1 MIGTT
6 VSHYRIL
13 ERLGGGGMGVVY
25 KARDAELNRLVALK
39 LLPVDR
45 DASDVERKRFLR
57 EAQAL
62 SVLDHPAIC
71 PVHEIGE
78 TLDGQLFFAMAFC
91 EGETLA
97 RRMGRGPLPVALAVD
112 IARQIAGG
120 LAEAH
125 ARGIIHRDVKP
136 GNVILT
142 PGDRVKIVDFG
153 IAGLAGQSRLTRTG
167 MALGTVAYMGPE
179 QLRGEPADVREDV
192 WSLGVVLYEMLTGR
206 VPFQGR
212 SQQGVVRAILTRAPE
227 PLVVLRPDVPL
238 GLERIVARALAR
250 RPEDRYGSMDE
261 MRADLA
267 VIAAGPA
274 EDSGTDWRRTGSE
287 LPTPRGGDLAGRI
300 VDHYRVLELLGGG
313 GMGVVYKAED
323 IRLARPVALKFLQAE
338 VTRDPEAKTRF
349 LLEARAASA
358 LEHSNIC
365 TILDVGE
372 TAEGR
377 LYLAMPL
384 YDGET
389 LRRRIE
395 RGPLPVEEVI
405 DIAAQIARG
414 LDKAHRS
421 GIIHRDIK
429 PANVVVTGDGV
440 VKILDF
446 GLAKLVGEAAITRT
460 GTSLGTPAY
469 MSPEQAWGEAVD
481 HRADLWALGVVLYE
495 MLAGRRPFQ
504 AEREQAVLYA
514 ILHEEP
520 PRLSEARRDVPPELE
535 RIVARLLAK
544 DPEKRYGSAEA
555 VLADLRTLRGESGT
569 GTRSTLPKVP
579 RRRARAWVWAVAA
592 GTAGALGAAGLLLL
606 RPGGKPSGIWTF
618 DRLTTQEGSEL
629 FPSLSPDGDDFLFV
643 KQTSPGNLDIYLQ
656 RVGGS
661 NPRNLTPDSPG
672 DDTHPAFSPDGQQI
686 AFRSERDG
694 GGIFLMGATGESV
707 RRLTEFGYNPAWSP
721 DGREIAVA
729 TIGIADPKVRNS
741 FGSAIWRVDVATG
754 ERRRITMAG
763 DAVQPSWSPGK
774 RRIAYWGLSGSTA
787 RRVLWTSPVEGGPA
801 VSVVDDEHL
810 NWSPVWAPDG
820 RHLYF
825 ASDRGGSMNLWRV
838 AVDERS
844 GKVLGD
850 PEPIT
855 TPFPWRG
862 PLSLSQD
869 ARRIVYATAEGRTT
883 LERYV
888 FDPDARE
895 VVGRSEPVP
904 LGVRDVRFFDL
915 SPDGRWLVF
924 HAVEPQEDLFI
935 ARSDGGGL
943 QQLTNDAF
951 KDRHAHWAPDGSR
964 LLFQSTRDGL
974 YEVWSLRPD
983 GSGLRREAT
992 TRGIGLAFP
1001 VWSPDSRRIAF
1012 ILIGEGTGIVALD
1025 QPPETRA
1032 TRLLPASDRPGEEFY
1047 ASSWSPDGRWLLG
1060 MFYREDLLTG
1070 IALYSF
1076 VSGRYERLI
1085 DRGHEPVW
1093 LPDGRAFLF
1102 IDQGKV
1108 FLFDVRS
1115 RQVREVLVPPPS
1127 ASFSLARVARDGRSL
1142 YSLLRIEDGDIGMA
1156 TLE

>member
-1 MIGTT
+1 LIGTT
-6 VSHYRIL
+6 VSHYQIL
-13 ERLGGGGMGVVY
+13 ERLGSGGMGVVY
-25 KARDAELNRLVALK
+25 KARDAELDRLVALK

-71 PVHEIGE
+71 TMHEIGE

-97 RRMGRGPLPVALAVD
+97 RRMARGPLPIALAVD
-112 IARQIAGG
+112 LARQIAEG

-136 GNVILT
+136 GNVIVT

-167 MALGTVAYMGPE
+167 MALGTIAYMGPE

-192 WSLGVVLYEMLTGR
+192 WSLGVVLYEMLAGR

-212 SQQGVVRAILTRAPE
+212 SGPDVAKAILTRAPE

-238 GLERIVARALAR
+238 GLERVVARALAK
-250 RPEDRYGSMDE
+250 RPEDRYRSMDE

-267 VIAAGPA
+267 VLAAGPA
-274 EDSGTDWRRTGSE
+274 DGSGTGWHRSGSG
-287 LPTPRGGDLAGRI
+287 LPTPGGGDLAGRI

-323 IRLARPVALKFLQAE
+323 VRLTRPVALKLLPPE
-338 VTRDPEAKTRF
+338 LTRDPEAKARF

-358 LEHSNIC
+358 LEHPNIC

-395 RGPLPVEEVI
+395 RGPLPVEEATDV
-405 DIAAQIARG
+405 AAQIARG

-429 PANVVVTGDGV
+429 PANVVVTSDGV

-446 GLAKLVGEAAITRT
+446 GLAKLIGEAAITRT
-460 GTSLGTPAY
+460 GASLGTPAY

-481 HRADLWALGVVLYE
+481 LRSDLWALGVVLYE
-495 MLAGRRPFQ
+495 MLAGRRPFRG
-504 AEREQAVLYA
+504 ERDQAVLYA

-520 PRLSEARRDVPPELE
+520 PPLSQARVDVPPELE

-544 DPEKRYGSAEA
+544 DPEKRYASAEA
-555 VLADLRTLRGESGT
+555 VLADLRALRGEST
-569 GTRSTLPKVP
+569 TRSRSTLPKAP
-579 RRRARAWVWAVAA
+579 RRRARVWMWAAAA
-592 GTAGALGAAGLLLL
+592 GAAVGLGTAGLLLL
-606 RPGGKPSGIWTF
+606 RPGGRPGVWTSN
-618 DRLTTQEGSEL
+618 RLTTQEGVEL

-672 DDTHPAFSPDGQQI
+672 DDTHPAFSPDGQHI

-707 RRLTEFGYNPAWSP
+707 SRLTSFGYNPAWSP

-729 TIGIADPKVRNS
+729 TLGISNPEVRRGS
-741 FGSAIWRVDVATG
+741 GSAIWRVEVVTG
-754 ERRRITMAG
+754 KRRRITGAG
-763 DAVQPSWSPGK
+763 DAVQPSWSRGK
-774 RRIAYWGLSGSTA
+774 GRIAYWGLSGRAA
-787 RRVLWTSPVEGGPA
+787 RRVLWTIPVEGGPA
-801 VSVVDDEHL
+801 VPVVDDEHL

-838 AVDERS
+838 AVDEQS
-844 GKVLGD
+844 GEVLGD

-855 TPFPWRG
+855 TPSPWSG

-869 ARRIVYATAEGRTT
+869 ARRIIYATAEGRTV
-883 LERYV
+883 LERRG
-888 FDPDARE
+888 FDPVARE
-895 VVGRSEPVP
+895 VEGRSEPVP
-904 LGVRDVRFFDL
+904 LGSRGVRLFDL

-924 HAVEPQEDLFI
+924 QAAEPQEDLFVT
-935 ARSDGGGL
+935 RSDGGGL
-943 QQLTNDAF
+943 RQLTNDAF
-951 KDRHAHWAPDGSR
+951 KDRYPHWAPDGSR
-964 LLFQSTRDGL
+964 ILFQSNRGGL

-992 TRGIGLAFP
+992 RETGLGVP
-1001 VWSPDSRRIAF
+1001 IWSPDGRQIAF
-1012 ILIGEGTGIVALD
+1012 SLIGKGTGFLAFD
-1025 QPPETRA
+1025 QPAATRA
-1032 TRLLPASDRPGEEFY
+1032 TRLLPASDRPGEGFF
-1047 ASSWSPDGRWLLG
+1047 ATSWSPDGRRLLG
-1060 MFYREDLLTG
+1060 MFYRRDLPTG
-1070 IALYSF
+1070 IGLYSF
-1076 VSGRYERLI
+1076 ASGRYERLM
-1085 DRGHEPVW
+1085 DRGLNPVW
-1093 LPDGRAFLF
+1093 LPDGGAFLF
-1102 IDQGKV
+1102 LDQGKV
-1108 FLFDVRS
+1108 FTLDVRS
-1115 RQVREVLVPPPS
+1115 RQIQELLAPPPS
-1127 ASFSLARVARDGRSL
+1127 SSVLLARVTRDGRSL
-1142 YSLLRIEDGDIGMA
+1142 YSLQAIEDGDICMA